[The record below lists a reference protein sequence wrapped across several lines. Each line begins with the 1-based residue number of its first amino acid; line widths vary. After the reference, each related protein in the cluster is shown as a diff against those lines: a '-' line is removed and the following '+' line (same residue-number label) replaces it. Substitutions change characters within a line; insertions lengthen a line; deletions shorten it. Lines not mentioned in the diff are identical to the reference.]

1 MIYFTADLHLGHTGI
16 LHMQKRPWDTIDEMN
31 RDLIRNYNTLV
42 RPSDTVY
49 ILGDLAHHMT
59 VDAVNDLIGKL
70 HGKKVLIRGNHDKIY
85 DEKMFQE
92 ITDFKTI
99 SLSGY
104 LIALMHY
111 PMLSWP
117 KSHHGSLMLHGHV
130 HGRREDNERN
140 REAGIRRYDVGVDAN
155 DYFPVEVKRI
165 FQFFDLS

>member
-1 MIYFTADLHLGHTGI
+1 
-16 LHMQKRPWDTIDEMN
+16 
-31 RDLIRNYNTLV
+31 
-42 RPSDTVY
+42 
-49 ILGDLAHHMT
+49 
-59 VDAVNDLIGKL
+59 
-70 HGKKVLIRGNHDKIY
+70 
-85 DEKMFQE
+85 MFQE